1 MGMFLTY
8 YCTKQGKTCQI
19 RIFPDKIFTPIVLV
33 WSFFKE
39 TITWIELVT
48 SDTQQCS
55 AASTGSPNM
64 HF

>member
-48 SDTQQCS
+48 SDTQ
-55 AASTGSPNM
+55 
-64 HF
+64 